1 MIPPL
6 TALCFMFITLSVD
19 NRIKMLQTTEK
30 MAMFINL
37 FLPFMFALIV
47 GCYKSINKKIT
58 VAEILEDIQ
67 DSS

>member
-1 MIPPL
+1 
-6 TALCFMFITLSVD
+6 MFITLSVD